1 MVSPLLQLK
10 IWIAYKN
17 LVLSLHRTITGS
29 IGTNL
34 PQKRQKQVIEMIL
47 VHVWGYGTLDFKGIT
62 NASVPYPHT

>member
-17 LVLSLHRTITGS
+17 LVFSLHRTIAGS

-34 PQKRQKQVIEMIL
+34 PQKRHIILAPLEMIL
-47 VHVWGYGTLDFKGIT
+47 VHVWGYGTY
-62 NASVPYPHT
+62 A